1 MIEESLQALR
11 RREHIVQ
18 LLKESRQ
25 PLKGSLLAER
35 LGVSRQ
41 TLVGDI
47 ALLRKEGYPILSTIR
62 GYRLEESSILQHEV
76 IGISHPPERLERE
89 LSIIIAHH
97 VGVKDVMIDHPVYG
111 KVTADLNLYTPKDV
125 RHFMERWKASSLELF
140 SEWTGGFHYHTL
152 VAETSED
159 IEAAIH
165 DLIADGFPVE
175 RT

>member
-1 MIEESLQALR
+1 MQGLK
-11 RREHIVQ
+11 RREKIIQ
-18 LLKESRQ
+18 YLKESRQ
-25 PLKGSLLAER
+25 PLKGSELAER

-47 ALLRKEGYPILSTIR
+47 ALLRKEGHPILSTIR
-62 GYRLEESSILQHEV
+62 GYRLEELGAMQHEV
-76 IGISHPPERLERE
+76 IGISHPPKRLERE

-111 KVTADLNLYTPKDV
+111 KVTADLNLYTPKDI
-125 RHFMERWKASSLELF
+125 RLFIERWKASSLELF

-152 VAETSED
+152 VSETSED
-159 IEAAIH
+159 IEAAIEH
-165 DLIADGFPVE
+165 LIAEGFPVE